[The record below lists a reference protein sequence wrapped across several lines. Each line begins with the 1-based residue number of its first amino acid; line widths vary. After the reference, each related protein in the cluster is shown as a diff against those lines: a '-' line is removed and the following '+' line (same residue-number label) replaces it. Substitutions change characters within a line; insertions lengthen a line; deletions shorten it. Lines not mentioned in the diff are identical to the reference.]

1 MSATPHEKQCL
12 DVLHAT
18 SVKDFTRQIVAF
30 VQNLGFST
38 FGAMVVTDHSPT
50 LREFQVVNNAP
61 EAYLDCFRDRRY
73 TVIDPVL
80 QHCKHS
86 SSPLV
91 WDRRQYSSLH
101 TRPLWELQEP
111 YGYRSGLAVGMH
123 FARGKHFVFG
133 ANWAR
138 DRCEDAPHFK
148 AIAEDLLS
156 FAEHAQ
162 AAAFE
167 LTLPSKLDPK
177 SSWSLTST
185 DLEALRWTMD
195 GMTSWQV
202 ADRMS
207 ISERHVALLLSR
219 TMQKLGCSSKYE
231 AGLRAIRLGLIECQ

>member
-1 MSATPHEKQCL
+1 MSATLHEKRCL
-12 DVLHAT
+12 NVLHAT

-30 VQNLGFST
+30 VQDLGFST

-50 LREFQVVNNAP
+50 LREFHILNNAP
-61 EAYLDCFRDRRY
+61 EAYLETFRDRRL

-86 SSPLV
+86 RSPFV
-91 WDRRQYSSLH
+91 WDRRVYSSPH
-101 TRPLWELQEP
+101 TQPLWEGQEP

-123 FARGKHFVFG
+123 FARGRHFVFG

-138 DRCEDAPHFK
+138 ERCEDAPHFK

-156 FAEHAQ
+156 FAAHAQ

-167 LTLPSKLDPK
+167 LTLPSKRDRNGA
-177 SSWSLTST
+177 WSLATSE
-185 DLEALRWTMD
+185 LEALRWTMD
-195 GMTSWQV
+195 GMTSWNV

-207 ISERHVALLLSR
+207 ISERHVTLLLR
-219 TMQKLGCSSKYE
+219 RAMQKLGCSSKYE
-231 AGLRAIRLGLIECQ
+231 TGLRAIRLGLIECE